1 MKPTVKHLPLGN
13 GIALHVV
20 ERGSPAG
27 TPVLLL
33 HGVTDSWRSF
43 EPVLPHLPDSIRAIA
58 PSQRGHG
65 DSDRP
70 AGGYRTRDFAAD
82 AAALIDRLGCERA
95 VIVGHSMGTAN
106 ALRFAL
112 DYPDRTLGLVL
123 VGAFA
128 AFRHNAAVTN
138 YWNATVRD
146 LTDPIDITV
155 AREFQESTLAQPIA
169 GAFLDGAVNESL
181 KVPARVWR
189 EAFAG
194 MLEDDFADEI
204 AAVDA
209 PTLIVWGDRDAFCPR
224 EDQQVLLAAIPDS
237 RVHVYEGTGHAVHW
251 EQPARFAADLVDFV
265 ARLTARAPAAAAAHP
280 LPA

>member
-1 MKPTVKHLPLGN
+1 MNLKTQHLPLGN
-13 GIALHVV
+13 GVALHVA
-20 ERGSPAG
+20 ERGSPDG

-43 EPVLPHLPDSIRAIA
+43 APVLPHLPDSIRAIA

-128 AFRHNAAVTN
+128 SFRRNAVITD
-138 YWNATVRD
+138 YWQGTVRD
-146 LTDPIDITV
+146 LVDPIEPAV
-155 AREFQESTLAQPIA
+155 AREFQQSTLARPIPP
-169 GAFLDGAVNESL
+169 AFLDSAVEDSL

-189 EAFAG
+189 DAFAG
-194 MLEDDFADEI
+194 MLEDECAEE
-204 AAVDA
+204 AAA
-209 PTLIVWGDRDAFCPR
+209 ITASTLIVWGDRDAFCPR
-224 EDQQVLLAAIPDS
+224 EDQQALRAAITGAQLL
-237 RVHVYEGTGHAVHW
+237 VYEGTGHAVHW
-251 EQPARFAADLVDFV
+251 EQPARFAADLSDFV
-265 ARLTARAPAAAAAHP
+265 GRIAAHRRAADTAQP
-280 LPA
+280 LPF